1 MGEMGREEEDAS
13 SSSRGKKS
21 RLLGDLKKLQ
31 IDLLE
36 KKILLGTMLLSVY
49 SFSLFVAFEF

>member
-1 MGEMGREEEDAS
+1 MGREEKDAS
-13 SSSRGKKS
+13 SSSTRGKKS
-21 RLLGDLKKLQ
+21 RLIGDLKKLQ

-49 SFSLFVAFEF
+49 SFPCS